1 MKSYTDFIE
10 PVAYTDAVEDAV
22 MQWQDGQESLFN
34 FAVTCNEIVGM
45 RNGETARLAKRIQ
58 RDSSTV
64 ELYAKGGGLW
74 LAMLLKYPSD
84 SELLRD
90 QLQISYWNVAGSKV
104 ASGLMNIDA
113 AKAALEHARDEK
125 WTVEKFRSMLPVHK
139 VGDSPFK
146 RAVKKIVTAFEK
158 DILNAPA
165 LESGMTDTEYKRFM
179 KFAKAFV
186 WMAKKFT
193 EDE

>member
-1 MKSYTDFIE
+1 MILSTQPISSTF
-10 PVAYTDAVEDAV
+10 TDAVEDAV

-34 FAVTCNEIVGM
+34 FAITCNEIVGL
-45 RNGETARLAKRIQ
+45 RNGETARLAKRIK

-74 LAMLLKYPSD
+74 LAMLEQYPSEA
-84 SELLRD
+84 ELLRD
-90 QLQISYWNVAGSKV
+90 RLQISFWNAAGSKV
-104 ASGLMNIDA
+104 PKLMSVDN
-113 AKAALEHARDEK
+113 AKAALEHALEEG
-125 WTVEKFRSMLPVHK
+125 WTVDKFRAMLPVHK

-146 RAVKKIVTAFEK
+146 RAIKKIVASFEK

-165 LESGMTDTEYKRFM
+165 LDSGMNDAEYKRFV

-193 EDE
+193 EGE

>member
-1 MKSYTDFIE
+1 MLDTKPIITTFTDPI
-10 PVAYTDAVEDAV
+10 EDAV
-22 MQWQDGQESLFN
+22 LQWQDGQESLFN
-34 FAVTCNEIVGM
+34 FAITCNEIVGL

-74 LAMLLKYPSD
+74 LAMLEKYPSEA
-84 SELLRD
+84 ELLRD
-90 QLQISYWNVAGSKV
+90 QLQISFWNAAGSKV
-104 ASGLMNIDA
+104 PKLMSIEA
-113 AKAALEHARDEK
+113 AKAALEHARDEG
-125 WTVEKFRSMLPVHK
+125 WTVDKFRSMLPVHK

-146 RAVKKIVTAFEK
+146 RAVKRIVTAFEK

-165 LESGMTDTEYKRFM
+165 LESGMTESEYKRFV

-193 EDE
+193 EGE